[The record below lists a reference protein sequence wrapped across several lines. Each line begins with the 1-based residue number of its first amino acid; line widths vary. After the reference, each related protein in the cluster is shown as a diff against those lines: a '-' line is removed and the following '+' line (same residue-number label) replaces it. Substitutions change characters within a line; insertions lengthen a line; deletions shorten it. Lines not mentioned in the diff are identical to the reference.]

1 MNEPLDITAVL
12 GPRYE
17 IVINQDILQIDEN
30 FDLTLTPQEP
40 LRLNVIAG
48 YNIHPAA
55 SGTLDV
61 TITAMETMN
70 AYRAVGYDGLMTQP
84 NVNSLSIYA
93 GVNRIAAVSGDSLS
107 VVRSGLMTEDGW
119 TWTPNAPIFINA
131 DGMLTQTQPTFGNP
145 VRRIG
150 WAISATTLNLDPYPI
165 IGV

>member
-1 MNEPLDITAVL
+1 MSEPLNITAVL

-17 IVINQDILQIDEN
+17 IVINQDVLEIDDN
-30 FDLTLTPQEP
+30 FNLTLTPQEP
-40 LRLNVIAG
+40 LRLNVGTG
-48 YNIHPAA
+48 YNINPAA

-61 TITAMETMN
+61 AITALETVN

-84 NVNSLSIYA
+84 DVDSLSIYA

-107 VVRSGLMTEDGW
+107 VVRSGLMTENGW
-119 TWTPNAPIFINA
+119 TWTPNAPIFIGA
-131 DGMLTQTQPTFGNP
+131 DGVLTQTQPTFGNP